1 MLRQPLSATRPAE
14 IHVRGRRADRAM
26 SVLQYGM
33 ALLAIGAAILLGSI
47 R

>member
-1 MLRQPLSATRPAE
+1 MLRQPFSPARPTE
-14 IHVRGRRADRAM
+14 LHVGRRRADRAM

-33 ALLAIGAAILLGSI
+33 ALCAIGAAILLGM